1 MVRGSHAKTI
11 MIAKIIWCVTAI
23 CRSVGEKLVMTLTVD
38 NFVARMT
45 DFVRRGKETAI
56 TTESVKDP

>member
-11 MIAKIIWCVTAI
+11 MIVKIICCVTAI
-23 CRSVGEKLVMTLTVD
+23 CRSVEEKLVMTLTVGA
-38 NFVARMT
+38 FVARMT

-56 TTESVKDP
+56 RTKSAKDP